1 MNGLHSHRERVVFRI
16 AAALFFVGLLL
27 AVHAKRHDNPSLHI
41 AHSAP
46 RG

>member
-1 MNGLHSHRERVVFRI
+1 MNGLHTHRERVVFRI
-16 AAALFFVGLLL
+16 VAVLLFAGLLL
-27 AVHAKRHDNPSLHI
+27 AVHAKRHDNPSMHY